1 MAAQIPVP
9 GCTRHQGMGFV
20 YVCKSCEDQLL
31 CMEFVTDSHNGHTL
45 GKLTDYVAGQKR
57 EIQQYAD
64 KLSKTDIPKTEGDI
78 KESGQ
83 HAKSGRYQK
92 MIEGIRRQGKQM
104 KDNIDNAI
112 DILVRM
118 CTELEKRN
126 ADISEKNKTA
136 FTKYLREDL
145 KPKLDRCKEV
155 LTSGTTVDVT
165 TLAREIRNGVAT
177 IPPTLSDLQKVEF
190 KPGTI
195 STELLE
201 RMLGKLLVDGVDES
215 YKPIPKCVVLYEF
228 KQPFPYDTCQK
239 CLTGD
244 EEWLSHWDSET
255 IYRVDLKGKVN
266 EKIECQVR
274 VSSISVSP
282 TTGRVWFC
290 VYGDRSIR
298 EIITGGD
305 IVTRFYV
312 DNTPLSLCI
321 TSDDMVVMGMKG
333 GIRLYTTEGWAVTT
347 GVGAPCRQVSVYP
360 HHMTSC
366 THTGD
371 VAAVD
376 GDGVLFDDYMAGK
389 KPDKQP
395 SVIVMDKHLNLKFYC
410 KAIGTSKTDGR
421 DIQSSKFHP
430 YDVCF
435 DGAGDV
441 LVTEWVTKSVLLIDR
456 NTGHYMRTVYTPSG
470 GTPRCISLRNNG
482 KLWVGHWIGK
492 TTNVIEY
499 R

>member
-1 MAAQIPVP
+1 MAAQTPVP
-9 GCTRHQGMGFV
+9 GCTRHQAMGFV

-31 CMEFVTDSHNGHTL
+31 CMECVTDSHNGHTL

-78 KESGQ
+78 KESEQ

-104 KDNIDNAI
+104 KDDIDNAI

-118 CTELEKRN
+118 CTELEERN
-126 ADISEKNKTA
+126 ADISEKNKIA

-145 KPKLDRCKEV
+145 KPKLDRCKVV
-155 LTSGTTVDVT
+155 LTSDTTVDVT

-177 IPPTLSDLQKVEF
+177 IPPNLSDLQKVEF
-190 KPGTI
+190 KPGKI
-195 STELLE
+195 ANELLE

-228 KQPFPYDTCQK
+228 KAPFPYNVCQT

-244 EEWLSHWDSET
+244 EEWLSYWNSET
-255 IYRVDLKGKVN
+255 IYRVDFKGKVN
-266 EKIECQVR
+266 ERIECQFK
-274 VSSISVSP
+274 VSLISVSP

-290 VYGDRSIR
+290 VRSDRSIR
-298 EIITGGD
+298 EITTGGD
-305 IVTRFYV
+305 SVTRFKV
-312 DNTPLSLCI
+312 DNIPISLCI
-321 TSDDMVVMGMKG
+321 TSDDMVVVGMVG
-333 GIRLYTTEGWAVTT
+333 GIQLYTADGRAVSAEA
-347 GVGAPCRQVSVYP
+347 GGPCRQVAVTP

-366 THTGD
+366 TLTGD

-376 GDGVLFDDYMAGK
+376 NDGVLFDDYMAGK
-389 KPDKQP
+389 NPGKQP
-395 SVIVMDKHLNLKFYC
+395 SVIVMDKHLNLKFCC
-410 KAIGTSKTDGR
+410 KAIGTRKTHGS

-441 LVTEWVTKSVLLIDR
+441 LVTEFVTKSVLLIDR
-456 NTGHYMRTVYTPSG
+456 NTGHYMRTVYTCDDVPG
-470 GTPRCISLRNNG
+470 CISLHG
-482 KLWVGHWIGK
+482 DVTLWVGHRDGK
-492 TTNVIEY
+492 TIKVIQY
-499 R
+499 K